1 MNNLHLVQF
10 VMGAVAFILAAT
22 LVAAMRKIALLIGMI
37 DLPGARSSHVLPT
50 PRGAGLAILISAALV
65 YVSIALAG
73 LTSGDHSLPA
83 AVPILAIVSVA
94 LVGALDDRYGLPI
107 TGRLLVHI
115 VASLVFAIAATA
127 HMGGS
132 FVSRFLVV
140 TWWVF
145 CGVSA
150 INVTNFMDGTDG
162 LIGSTVMIYNAYVFV
177 AAPSGSALAWWAL
190 ILSASCGGFLVWNWP
205 QAKVFMGD
213 VGSGALGLLTLVE
226 GIALMRQS
234 NLSIV
239 VAFLPLLPIYSDAVF
254 TIVWRIRR
262 GENISTAHRSHLY
275 QRLANG
281 GWGHQRV
288 AWLYSG
294 AAVAG
299 AFAGYRGRQSLLA
312 ILLYTF
318 LVFTLG
324 ALLGRVV
331 PLGHNTDCNPT

>member
-10 VMGAVAFILAAT
+10 VMGVVAFILAAT

-50 PRGAGLAILISAALV
+50 PRGAGLAILISAGLA
-65 YVSIALAG
+65 YVAIALAG

-140 TWWVF
+140 AWWVF

-162 LIGSTVMIYNAYVFV
+162 LIGSTVMVYNAYVFV

-275 QRLANG
+275 Q
-281 GWGHQRV
+281 
-288 AWLYSG
+288 
-294 AAVAG
+294 
-299 AFAGYRGRQSLLA
+299 
-312 ILLYTF
+312 
-318 LVFTLG
+318 
-324 ALLGRVV
+324 
-331 PLGHNTDCNPT
+331 